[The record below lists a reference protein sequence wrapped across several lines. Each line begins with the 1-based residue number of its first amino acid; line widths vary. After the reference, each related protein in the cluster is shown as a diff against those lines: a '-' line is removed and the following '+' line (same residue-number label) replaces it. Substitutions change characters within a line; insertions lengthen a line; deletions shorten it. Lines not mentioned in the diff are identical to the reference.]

1 MTDSNKWDYIPPIS
15 IQFKLKLLTNALIE
29 FTHFLHS
36 YLESTIQTSFTN
48 TRANRSKISPIEI
61 LPTPFFK
68 FFKTANLKFSSF
80 HPEKNYFPSPREEI
94 LLTKRYP
101 FPSRVAWNRHGTKTS
116 LSSSRISPLSPIDC
130 VRLRAIVP
138 LYPLASSPRF
148 RPRLPTRFSRLR
160 SSSRTMAGGRGTALY
175 LILKIYARINRKP
188 GNCRFQTPREGN
200 LEIRGGHTH
209 TCRPTQGKIARKREK
224 NKNNG

>member
-1 MTDSNKWDYIPPIS
+1 MGLYS
-15 IQFKLKLLTNALIE
+15 
-29 FTHFLHS
+29 S
-36 YLESTIQTSFTN
+36 YLHPVQTQIAHQCFNRVYTLPPLLSRIDHPNIVHEHARKSLQDISNRNSSST
-48 TRANRSKISPIEI
+48 
-61 LPTPFFK
+61 PTPFFK

-101 FPSRVAWNRHGTKTS
+101 FPSRVARNRHGTKTS

-209 TCRPTQGKIARKREK
+209 TCRPTQRKIARKREK